1 MQPNRCMIKQ
11 VIIRYTDISTL
22 WRGVSAS
29 IIAPQQIYT
38 LPEPKGFILFYVSY
52 TSCGS
57 CNDTLLLRKNGPP
70 VVLADHKRGQKGA
83 KK

>member
-1 MQPNRCMIKQ
+1 MYDKAGDNKVYRHKYSLEGCQCFHNCPM
-11 VIIRYTDISTL
+11 
-22 WRGVSAS
+22 
-29 IIAPQQIYT
+29 QIYT

-57 CNDTLLLRKNGPP
+57 CNDTLLLRKNGPQ

>member
-11 VIIRYTDISTL
+11 VIIITDISTL
-22 WRGVSAS
+22 RRGVSAS
-29 IIAPQQIYT
+29 IIAPKQSYT
-38 LPEPKGFILFYVSY
+38 LPEPKGFIFFYVSY
-52 TSCGS
+52 TSCRS

-70 VVLADHKRGQKGA
+70 VVIADHKRGQKGA